1 MSKWTSTHFLGY
13 ISMST
18 DFVFVNHCF
27 WVYFCS
33 DMEIG
38 NLLFLE
44 VCPEI
49 KRQRHIPILS
59 MWLLMWCLKSSFIL
73 TLFIGV
79 QLFLIFLISRLR
91 SALDLP
97 INTIQMEMNSSLE
110 NPLDVSTAFYIY
122 STANGSD
129 FEVIEALGDT

>member
-1 MSKWTSTHFLGY
+1 
-13 ISMST
+13 
-18 DFVFVNHCF
+18 
-27 WVYFCS
+27 
-33 DMEIG
+33 
-38 NLLFLE
+38 
-44 VCPEI
+44 
-49 KRQRHIPILS
+49 
-59 MWLLMWCLKSSFIL
+59 MWCLKSSFIL
-73 TLFIGV
+73 TLFTGV

-97 INTIQMEMNSSLE
+97 INTIQMEVNSSLE

>member
-1 MSKWTSTHFLGY
+1 
-13 ISMST
+13 
-18 DFVFVNHCF
+18 
-27 WVYFCS
+27 
-33 DMEIG
+33 
-38 NLLFLE
+38 
-44 VCPEI
+44 
-49 KRQRHIPILS
+49 
-59 MWLLMWCLKSSFIL
+59 MWCLKSSFIL

-129 FEVIEALGDT
+129 IEVIEALGDT